1 MTSASS
7 SGPLYGLAHPS
18 RRRWTPLRAGI
29 TGLFRY
35 DDQVF
40 TFHRGRLLLRGNNG
54 TGKSMALEVLL
65 PFVLD
70 ADLAPERL
78 STFGT
83 RDRGMFVWLLG
94 HDENHER
101 SSARAY
107 VWVEFGRLT
116 EDGQEFY
123 TVGAGLQGT
132 RASKRVHPWYF
143 TTAGRVG
150 YDFELGAAGAEA
162 KSETQ
167 LSSALA
173 EMTANGL
180 VGQVRSAED
189 HRLEVNRV
197 LYGLDDHQYEALRK
211 TMLHLRK
218 PKLSDKL
225 SEGKVDELLRDSLP
239 PVNHE
244 VTDEL
249 ADGFERLARHREVI
263 GDLTSAHAALAE
275 LVRAYS
281 GYLNTVIGLRATDVI
296 EAHRQVDEAS
306 QLVTT
311 AVTEESKA
319 RSDLKQ
325 AQRQIES
332 IRKGVRS
339 LKTEIEAVKE
349 LDLYKDGA
357 QLVPLREKAAALH
370 ESAKINRAQTLEL
383 QVEATNSK
391 SAAATAQ
398 QEADTADGHRDKQ
411 AAYANSFAQR
421 LPDRT
426 LQQLVSNL
434 IAQISESS
442 PDVDSALAELRGAV
456 ETRTQEIAQ
465 LRSLVDRAHKAT
477 HFLKIVQGRTTKAK
491 ELLAAAGMKA
501 EEARSAQRAEHADYL
516 HAVSSW
522 IGMSPQLV
530 LGTAPPHTWP
540 PDFPGRAVGAW
551 RDNAAQNR
559 RAMLTEERSMVEKIP
574 PATDP
579 LLQKATHLSDLCSAL
594 GSELTEAWARFCGA
608 RDARIDFAN
617 KVRHWALGL
626 IELSKAVD
634 VPEFM
639 RTPVPRALTRA
650 DVADWA
656 MTAATA
662 RSRALERQA
671 TTAGSELVSIDQ
683 TLSGK
688 LAEHQRLSEGGLPEL
703 PVPHTRLVDRG
714 SLYGAPFFLL
724 VDFVANLDR
733 GGDQRAML
741 EAALVGSGLSD
752 AWVFPDGRIATG
764 SDGGRFLDV
773 QVTTEHP
780 PSSSPL
786 SNALRPDPALPTDG
800 PVRAEV
806 VRAVL
811 ARVRLTD
818 TADGTSDGLTVAW
831 DGTWAAGP
839 LRGAY
844 RKNSVDLIG
853 AGSRE
858 ATRLRRMAE
867 VATEI
872 DVLQVS
878 RASLREQIKR
888 FEGSLACVDRERAT
902 VPADHLVQ
910 TAEAQQAKA
919 IDRTTALLYRISDE
933 SEMLAKAGSQVAANA
948 RRTFTFLDLPSDEPM
963 AAGPTLATLAHDV
976 TARLDSMADMV
987 WANRPVEPDSVPVAT
1002 AVQTIQTASSR
1013 WQQIRSRAVNALA
1026 SITQC
1031 HTELDQ
1037 QIRQLPSDAA
1047 LTQSTQKVDVM
1058 TQMVKERSAELQ
1070 TAQEEQATAATELN
1084 DAVTT
1089 KESALEV
1096 AGLSGYGERL
1106 DELRADT
1113 ERFRSAAE
1121 DWINAESQLVRHK
1134 SLAIRE
1140 TENANQAE
1148 RIAKQAADRAT
1159 TAEENASLAQR
1170 KYDDLNTQM
1179 GRSHQELM
1187 HKLDLLEVQW
1197 NTQASALNQRRTEE
1211 SDLGRT
1217 AERRTLEAEHA
1228 RTKAEEATLVLSTK
1242 AEALADVYRLGLVR
1256 TTGATERPTW
1266 FGPDQLR
1273 PDQLVEVCELARALH
1288 PRSHQSADQQD
1299 KAQTMTVQVRK
1310 RVEPALTGHV
1320 VLRERMDRRVFAISG
1335 SRNGHERPIHEILTA
1350 LKQDVTHTEQLLEK
1364 EEAELFEKFL
1374 SDEVRLEVGQ
1384 RIQAAR
1390 SLVDHMNALMQDH
1403 PTSSGYRFK
1412 LRWEAAPDCEM
1423 PTDMM
1428 RLLEKPEGLL
1438 YPSERKRLS
1447 EFYRQRITGMR
1458 PAMTSLPWRVQ
1469 LASMLD
1475 YRQWHRFDLLVK
1487 QSAGGAWGKL
1497 DRRRHGSMSGGEK
1510 AVALHMPLFAAA
1522 ATHCEAS
1529 KLLVHENGQESPGCP
1544 RLILLDEIFAGV
1556 DAENRGALFDLITRL
1571 DLDLVAT
1578 SESELGLYPELDG
1591 ISIYQL
1597 IVDDALPGVLAA
1609 RSVWDGRTSHD
1620 MLEYD
1625 LNADT

>member
-1 MTSASS
+1 MTSTSS
-7 SGPLYGLAHPS
+7 SEQLYGLARPS

-35 DDQVF
+35 DEQVF

-94 HDENHER
+94 HDENKDR

-116 EDGQEFY
+116 ENGQEFY
-123 TVGAGLQGT
+123 TVGAGMQGT
-132 RASKRVHPWYF
+132 RASKRAHPWYF

-150 YDFELGAAGAEA
+150 YDFELGAAGTEA

-189 HRLEVNRV
+189 HRMEVNRV

-263 GDLTSAHAALAE
+263 GDLTTAHAALAE

-281 GYLNTVIGLRATDVI
+281 GYLNTVIGLRATNVTK
-296 EAHRQVDEAS
+296 AHRQVDEAS
-306 QLVTT
+306 QLVITT
-311 AVTEESKA
+311 VTNESKA
-319 RSDLKQ
+319 HGDLKR
-325 AQRQIES
+325 AQRQIEGL
-332 IRKGVRS
+332 RKGVLS
-339 LKTEIEAVKE
+339 LDTAIEAVKE

-370 ESAKINRAQTLEL
+370 ESAKVNHVQALEL
-383 QVEATNSK
+383 RREATNSRGT
-391 SAAATAQ
+391 AETAQ
-398 QEADTADGHRDKQ
+398 QEVDTAVGHRDKQ
-411 AAYANSFAQR
+411 AECANAFAQR
-421 LPDRT
+421 LPDGT
-426 LQQLVSNL
+426 LQQLASNL
-434 IAQISESS
+434 ISQVSESS
-442 PDVDSALAELRGAV
+442 PGIDPALAELRGAT
-456 ETRTQEIAQ
+456 ESRIQEIAQ
-465 LRSLVDRAHKAT
+465 LRSLVDRAHKAA

-491 ELLAAAGMKA
+491 ELLAAAGTKT

-516 HAVSSW
+516 KAVSSW
-522 IGMSPQLV
+522 IGMSPQLP
-530 LGTAPPHTWP
+530 LGAAPPQTWP
-540 PDFPGRAVGAW
+540 PDSPGRAVRAW

-559 RAMLTEERSMVEKIP
+559 RATLTEERTMAEKIP
-574 PATDP
+574 PAMDP
-579 LLQKATHLSDLCSAL
+579 LLRQATHLSDLCSAL
-594 GSELTEAWARFCGA
+594 GSELSEAWVRFCDA

-626 IELSKAVD
+626 IELSGAVD

-639 RTPVPRALTRA
+639 HTPVPQALTHA
-650 DVADWA
+650 NVVEWA
-656 MTAATA
+656 MAAATA
-662 RSRALERQA
+662 RSRTLERQA
-671 TTAGSELVSIDQ
+671 TTVRSELASVNQI
-683 TLSGK
+683 LVGK
-688 LAEHQRLSEGGLPEL
+688 QAEHQNLSEGGLPEL
-703 PVPHTRLVDRG
+703 PIPHTRLADRG
-714 SLYGAPFFLL
+714 RFHGSPFFLL
-724 VDFVANLDR
+724 VDFVAGLDQ
-733 GGDQRAML
+733 GDDRRAML

-752 AWVFPDGRIATG
+752 AWVFPDGRIATEP
-764 SDGGRFLDV
+764 DGGRILDV

-786 SNALRPDPALPTDG
+786 SAALRPDPALPPDG
-800 PVRAEV
+800 PVPTDV

-811 ARVRLTD
+811 ARVRLAD

-831 DGTWAAGP
+831 DGTWATGP
-839 LRGAY
+839 LQGAY

-867 VATEI
+867 IATEI
-872 DVLQVS
+872 EALQARCTSLS
-878 RASLREQIKR
+878 RQIKR
-888 FEGSLACVDRERAT
+888 LEESVARVDQERT
-902 VPADHLVQ
+902 SVPADHLVQ
-910 TAEAQQAKA
+910 ATDAKRAKA
-919 IDRTTALLYRISDE
+919 IDHTTALLRRV
-933 SEMLAKAGSQVAANA
+933 SEEWEALTKAGDEVATNA
-948 RRTFTFLDLPSDEPM
+948 QKAFASMSLPSDEAM
-963 AAGPTLATLAHDV
+963 MTRSALVILERDVSIRLA
-976 TARLDSMADMV
+976 SMADMV
-987 WANRPVEPDSVPVAT
+987 WMDHPVEPDGAPVTT
-1002 AVQTIQTASSR
+1002 AVQTIRKASSG
-1013 WQQIRSRAVNALA
+1013 WQKIQSRAIEALA
-1026 SITQC
+1026 SVARC
-1031 HTELDQ
+1031 HTELDHQ
-1037 QIRQLPSDAA
+1037 VGQIPSDFV
-1047 LTQSTQKVDVM
+1047 LTQATQEVDVM
-1058 TQMVKERSAELQ
+1058 TRIVQERSAELQ
-1070 TAQEEQATAATELN
+1070 TAQEEQGTAAVEL
-1084 DAVTT
+1084 DHAVAA
-1089 KESALEV
+1089 KDSALEV

-1106 DELRADT
+1106 DVLRADT

-1134 SLAIRE
+1134 SAAARE
-1140 TENANQAE
+1140 TENADKADK
-1148 RIAKQAADRAT
+1148 IAKQAEDRAT
-1159 TAEENASLAQR
+1159 TSEETAGLAQR
-1170 KYDDLNTQM
+1170 KYDELNTQM
-1179 GRSHQELM
+1179 GASHQELM
-1187 HKLDLLEVQW
+1187 HKLDRLE
-1197 NTQASALNQRRTEE
+1197 TQRGVLSGKLNQRTAEA
-1211 SDLGRT
+1211 SILGRA
-1217 AERRTLEAEHA
+1217 AERKTIEAENA
-1228 RTKAEEATLVLSTK
+1228 RTKADNAAFELSTE
-1242 AEALADVYRLGLVR
+1242 AEKLADIYRLGLIR
-1256 TTGATERPTW
+1256 NTDDTRQPTR
-1266 FGPDQLR
+1266 FGPEPLHPAQLE
-1273 PDQLVEVCELARALH
+1273 EVCELARSLL
-1288 PRSHQSADQQD
+1288 PRARQSADQQD
-1299 KAQTMTVQVRK
+1299 KAQTMTAQVRK
-1310 RVEPALTGHV
+1310 RVEPTLDGHV
-1320 VLRERMDRRVFAISG
+1320 ILRERVDHGVFVISG
-1335 SRNGHERPIHEILTA
+1335 SRNGRERAIDDILTA
-1350 LKQDVTHTEQLLEK
+1350 LEQDVTHTEQLLER

-1390 SLVDHMNALMQDH
+1390 SLIDHMNALMQDH
-1403 PTSSGYRFK
+1403 PTSSGYKFK

-1428 RLLEKPEGLL
+1428 RLLEKPEGIL
-1438 YPSERKRLS
+1438 YRSERERLS
-1447 EFYRQRITGMR
+1447 GFYRRRITGMR
-1458 PAMTSLPWRVQ
+1458 SAMTPLPWRVQ

-1475 YRQWHRFDLLVK
+1475 YRRWHRFDLLVK
-1487 QSAGGAWGKL
+1487 QGDGGEWAKL

-1529 KLLVHENGQESPGCP
+1529 KLLVHENGRASPGCP

-1591 ISIYQL
+1591 ISIYHL

-1609 RSVWDGRTSHD
+1609 RSVWDGQTSHD
-1620 MLEYD
+1620 MLDHD
-1625 LNADT
+1625 LDADT